1 MASLVV
7 EDLMVRYPPS
17 LLAGAEMT
25 TVVATL
31 LESGYLG
38 LPVIDDNQRVIGF
51 VSEQDCLRHLLV
63 ASYHQEGSL
72 RVEELMHD
80 EPLTVTEDE
89 LVVDVAELMV
99 EQKPKNYPVVDADNK
114 LVGLLTRGAV
124 LQALND
130 SRRGD

>member
-7 EDLMVRYPPS
+7 RDLMVRHPPS
-17 LLAGAEMT
+17 LVAGTEMT
-25 TVVATL
+25 SVVAAL
-31 LESGYLG
+31 LNGRYTG
-38 LPVIDDNQRVIGF
+38 LPVIGF

-63 ASYHQEGSL
+63 SSYHQEGSL

-80 EPLTVTEDE
+80 QPLTVREDDS
-89 LVVDVAELMV
+89 VVDVAGLMV
-99 EQKPKNYPVVDADNK
+99 KQKPKIYPVLDSGDR
-114 LVGLLTRGAV
+114 LVGLLTRRAV